1 MKTSIAGLCI
11 ATLGL
16 VGGSNAHAAA
26 ALISEGFNN
35 VATLGPSGWL
45 AGNFSSP
52 AGSTG
57 WFQGNAG
64 PFNAQSG
71 PANSYIAAN
80 FNNGVS
86 GGNIENWLV
95 TPVFST
101 TSNGFLNFYTR
112 TDELLGLF
120 GDSLEVRFNATGST
134 NLADFVT
141 VLTVNGSQAVDG
153 YPDIWTDFTTTWAGT
168 GGATQG
174 RYAFVYRVDSTD
186 SANFIGIDSVTVA
199 LPEPASLALVLG
211 ALGGVGFASRRRK
224 A

>member
-1 MKTSIAGLCI
+1 MKTSIAGLCL

-16 VGGSNAHAAA
+16 VGGSAQAAA
-26 ALISEGFNN
+26 TLISEGFDNLG
-35 VATLGPSGWL
+35 TLGGSGWL
-45 AGNFSSP
+45 AGNFSTP
-52 AGSTG
+52 VGSTG

-64 PFNAQSG
+64 PFAAHSG

-86 GGNIENWLV
+86 GGSISNWLV

-101 TSNGFLNFYTR
+101 TSNGFLSFFTR

-141 VLTVNGSQAVDG
+141 VLTVNGNQDVDG
-153 YPDIWTDFTTTWAGT
+153 YPDGWTEFSTSWAGT

-174 RYAFVYRVDSTD
+174 RYAFVYRVDNAD
-186 SANFIGIDSVTVA
+186 NANFIGIDTVTVA
-199 LPEPASLALVLG
+199 LPEPASMALVLG
-211 ALGGVGFASRRRK
+211 ALGGLGFASRRRK